1 MALPVNVQLRYWG
14 IVAAVFLLLLWFLGD
29 VLVPFVIGGAVAYF
43 LDPVADRLESWGLS
57 RGAATGVITIGA
69 IAIFV
74 IITLALLPALVRQ
87 AVDLANLVPQ
97 LFKDLQEFLISK
109 FPQVLNEESQLR
121 QTLVKIG
128 EAAQSRALELVN
140 TAVSSALTVINLVVL
155 MVITPV
161 VAVYLLLDWDNMVAR
176 IDELLPRDHAP
187 TIRRLAEEIDRTLA
201 GFVRGMVTVCGIL
214 GAYYAIALMIVGLDF
229 GLVVGFIAGALTF
242 IPYLGAL
249 IGGALAVGL
258 ALFQFWGE
266 WWMIVIVAVIFQIG
280 QFVEGNFLTPNLVG
294 NSVGLH
300 PVWLLLALSVFGA
313 IFGFIGLLV
322 AVPVAAAIGVL
333 VRFAAS
339 QYKHSKLYTGLAEEN
354 DD

>member
-1 MALPVNVQLRYWG
+1 MALPVKTQLRYWG
-14 IVAAVFLLLLWFLGD
+14 IAAAVFLLLLWFLGD
-29 VLVPFVIGGAVAYF
+29 VLVPFVIGGAIAYF
-43 LDPVADRLESWGLS
+43 MDPVADRLESWGLS
-57 RGAATGVITIGA
+57 RGAATGGITVGA
-69 IAIFV
+69 IAILV
-74 IITLALLPALVRQ
+74 IIGLAVLPALIRQ
-87 AVDLANLVPQ
+87 AVDLANLLPQ
-97 LFKDLQEFLISK
+97 LFKDLQGFLVEK
-109 FPQVLNEESQLR
+109 FPQVLDDDSQLR
-121 QTLVKIG
+121 QTLNQVG
-128 EAAQSRALELVN
+128 EAAQSRALELVD
-140 TAVSSALTVINLVVL
+140 TALSSALTVINIVVL

-176 IDELLPRDHAP
+176 IDEMLPRDHVD
-187 TIRRLAEEIDRTLA
+187 TIRKLASDIDRTMA
-201 GFVRGMVTVCGIL
+201 GFVRGMVSVCSIL
-214 GAYYAIALMIVGLDF
+214 GVYYAIALMVVGLDF

-266 WWMIVIVAVIFQIG
+266 WWMIVIVAVIFQVG

-294 NSVGLH
+294 SSVGLH

-333 VRFAAS
+333 VRFGID
-339 QYKHSKLYTGLAEEN
+339 QYKQSKLYTGLGTSA